1 MNLYCIRRTP
11 CTHLNPDRRTFVT
24 TEQIQLVRSS
34 WARILPI
41 KEAAAELFYARLF
54 NRYPEVRPY
63 FKGNLKDQGSKLMTM
78 IDVAVQG
85 IDRLDTLK
93 DSLRQAGKRHR
104 EYGVKREDFPK
115 VAESLL
121 WTLKKGLGD
130 DYTDEVEE
138 AWSATY
144 QHVAAIMAEGVDR

>member
-1 MNLYCIRRTP
+1 MTS
-11 CTHLNPDRRTFVT
+11 
-24 TEQIQLVRSS
+24 EQIQLVRSS

-63 FKGNLKDQGSKLMTM
+63 FKGGLMEQGQKLFTM

-85 IDRLDTLK
+85 IDRLDALQ

-104 EYGVKREDFPK
+104 EYGVKQEDFPK
-115 VAESLL
+115 VADSLL

-144 QHVAAIMAEGVDR
+144 QRVAAIMAEGVDR